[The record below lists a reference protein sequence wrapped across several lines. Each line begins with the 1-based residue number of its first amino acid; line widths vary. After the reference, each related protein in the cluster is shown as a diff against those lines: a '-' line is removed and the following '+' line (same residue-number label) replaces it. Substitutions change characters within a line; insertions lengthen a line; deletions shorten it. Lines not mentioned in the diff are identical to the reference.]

1 MKGPEFPEH
10 EDTGSFL
17 APALLTGTSGE
28 FMGRKPLPRL
38 LRQRRVV
45 FVLGPH
51 GVGKSTVAK
60 SLAGTDRIDLDRTEV
75 ERRLLD
81 RVRRGSWSDE
91 IDAIPSLVL
100 DGPVWLRN
108 RHGAAAL
115 LLEVARV
122 RSIAGRRTLFCQ
134 AENDGSIEELISL
147 TEPGSAVVVGLRFPG
162 GRASRL
168 RHAYEKCEELGLPH
182 EAAHGS
188 EALDPW
194 RYDRLVP
201 FLVER
206 AARGGE

>member
-1 MKGPEFPEH
+1 MRGPEH

-28 FMGRKPLPRL
+28 FLGKKPLPKL

-51 GVGKSTVAK
+51 GVGKSTVARA
-60 SLAGTDRIDLDRTEV
+60 LAGADRIDLDRTEV
-75 ERRLLD
+75 ERRLLE
-81 RVRRGSWSDE
+81 RVRRGSWPPDVE
-91 IDAIPSLVL
+91 RVPSLVL

-108 RHGAAAL
+108 RQGAAAL

-122 RSIAGRRTLFCQ
+122 RAVGGHRTVFCQ
-134 AENDGSIEELISL
+134 AEGDGSIEELISL
-147 TEPGSAVVVGLRFPG
+147 TEPGSAVVVGLRFPA
-162 GRASRL
+162 GRSSRL
-168 RHAYEKCEELGLPH
+168 RHAYEKCDELGLPR

-188 EALDPW
+188 EGLDPW

-206 AARGGE
+206 AAREGQ